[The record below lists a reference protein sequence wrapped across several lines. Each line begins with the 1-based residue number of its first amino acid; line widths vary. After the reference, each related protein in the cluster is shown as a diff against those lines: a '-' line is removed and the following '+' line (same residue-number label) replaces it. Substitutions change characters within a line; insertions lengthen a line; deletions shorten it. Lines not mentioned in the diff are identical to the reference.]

1 MALLIDGQVADDQI
15 IIESKVRETFLP
27 FALPD
32 VGDEEI
38 AEVVAS
44 LKSGWITT
52 GPKVKQFETD
62 LARYVGASHAV
73 AVNSCTAGLHLSL
86 IAAGVGPDDE
96 VILSTVTFCSAAN
109 VIVHMG
115 AKPILI
121 DIGPDFNIQ
130 PETIRNAI
138 TSRTKAIMPVHFA
151 SQPCDLDEI
160 YQIAHEHDLAVI
172 EDAAHAIGSAYHGM
186 MIGSDTLQKAYPNLR
201 RTTVFSFYATKNMT
215 TGEGGMVTTNS
226 ESIAAEIRLL
236 ALHGMSKDAWKRYTS
251 AGSWYYEVVAPG
263 YKYNMTDTQAAL
275 GIHQLQ
281 RLDRFSETRQ
291 HQAQLYNE
299 AFSKMPEIETPLLH
313 SDRSH
318 IYHLYVLRLNLEQL
332 TIDRAEFIELLKEK
346 NIGASVHFIPVHTHP
361 YYCETYGYQTGDLP
375 VAESIYERIVSI
387 PLYPKMTDED
397 VKDVISAIREVLTM
411 HRSTIALRH
420 PQGSVA

>member
-1 MALLIDGQVADDQI
+1 MTLSTDHQA
-15 IIESKVRETFLP
+15 IIESNVRETFLP

-62 LARYVGASHAV
+62 LAKYVGASHAV

-86 IAAGVGPDDE
+86 IAAGVGPGDE
-96 VILSTVTFCSAAN
+96 VILSTITFCSAAN
-109 VIVHMG
+109 VVVHIG
-115 AKPILI
+115 AKPVLI

-138 TSRTKAIMPVHFA
+138 TPRTKAIMPVHFA

-160 YQIAHEHDLAVI
+160 YQIATEHDLAVI
-172 EDAAHAIGSAYHGM
+172 EDAAHAIGSAYRGM
-186 MIGSDTLQKAYPNLR
+186 MIGADALQEAYPNLR

-215 TGEGGMVTTNS
+215 TGEGGMVTTNN

-263 YKYNMTDTQAAL
+263 YKYNMTDIQAAL

-281 RLDRFSETRQ
+281 RLDRFSDDRQ
-291 HQAQLYNE
+291 HQARLYDE
-299 AFSKMPEIETPLLH
+299 AFAQMPEIETPLLH
-313 SDRSH
+313 TDRRH
-318 IYHLYVLRLNLEQL
+318 IYHLYVLQLNLEEL
-332 TIDRAEFIELLKEK
+332 TIDRAEFIDLLKEK
-346 NIGASVHFIPVHTHP
+346 NIGTSVHFIPVHMHP
-361 YYCETYGYQTGDLP
+361 YYSETYGYQAGDLP
-375 VAESIYERIVSI
+375 VAESTYERIVSI
-387 PLYPKMTDED
+387 PLYPKMSDQD
-397 VKDVISAIREVLTM
+397 VKDVISAIREILTM
-411 HRSTIALRH
+411 HRSVIAIEQR
-420 PQGSVA
+420 QVAAV

>member
-1 MALLIDGQVADDQI
+1 MTLLTERPT
-15 IIESKVRETFLP
+15 IIESNVREAFLP

-52 GPKVKQFETD
+52 GPKVKQFEAD
-62 LARYVGASHAV
+62 LAEYVGASHAV
-73 AVNSCTAGLHLSL
+73 AVNSCTAGLHLAL
-86 IAAGVGPDDE
+86 IAAGVGRDDE

-109 VIVHMG
+109 VVVHLG
-115 AKPILI
+115 AKPVLI

-138 TSRTKAIMPVHFA
+138 TPRTKAIMPVHFA
-151 SQPCDLDEI
+151 SQSCDLDEI
-160 YQIAHEHDLAVI
+160 YQIADEHDLAVI
-172 EDAAHAIGSAYHGM
+172 EDAAHAIGSAYRGE
-186 MIGSDTLQKAYPNLR
+186 MIGGDKLQSAYPTLR
-201 RTTVFSFYATKNMT
+201 RATVFSFYATKNMT
-215 TGEGGMVTTNS
+215 TGEGGMVTTNN
-226 ESIAAEIRLL
+226 ETMAAEIRML

-281 RLDRFSETRQ
+281 RLDGFSAARQ
-291 HQAQLYNE
+291 HIAQLYDE
-299 AFSKMPEIETPLLH
+299 AFAEMPEIETPLLQAN
-313 SDRSH
+313 RTH
-318 IYHLYVLRLNLEQL
+318 IYHLYVLRLNLEKL
-332 TIDRAEFIELLKEK
+332 TIDRGQFIDLLREK
-346 NIGASVHFIPVHTHP
+346 NIGTSVHFIPVHMHP
-361 YYCETYGYQTGDLP
+361 YYSETYGYQDGDLP
-375 VAESIYERIVSI
+375 TAESTFERIVSI

-397 VKDVISAIREVLTM
+397 TQDVISAIKEIVAM
-411 HRSTIALRH
+411 HRSAAAL
-420 PQGSVA
+420 